1 MPTPFEDAAA
11 RLVARWQVASKHTTS
26 YVLSLGQAAHVAI
39 RAKLKGVQDPGAR
52 KTARADAIRALRAA
66 LEDAGCDRA
75 TELVRWVGCWA
86 VGEVFGMEQA
96 KLLSLAT
103 VRAFI
108 PLVRRN
114 AKTETWAARS
124 TFRDFAKEVWSTAA
138 TMKAKEVTAAIRAK
152 VGATRKPR
160 TVKAPDPAAAMTK
173 VVKSIEALPVEAQ
186 RQLLPPCSAV
196 SSRRRLRCPRCP
208 WKPSG
213 NPSPRNT
220 SPAASTKPS
229 RRPPRTRRNTFHGS
243 TPPPLPSVL
252 RRSTKRRKRKQAS
265 SDHGAGR
272 PVDADRRPDA
282 SLG

>member
-86 VGEVFGMEQA
+86 VGNVFGMEQA

-124 TFRDFAKEVWSTAA
+124 TFRDFAKEV
-138 TMKAKEVTAAIRAK
+138 
-152 VGATRKPR
+152 G
-160 TVKAPDPAAAMTK
+160 
-173 VVKSIEALPVEAQ
+173 Q
-186 RQLLPPCSAV
+186 
-196 SSRRRLRCPRCP
+196 
-208 WKPSG
+208 
-213 NPSPRNT
+213 
-220 SPAASTKPS
+220 
-229 RRPPRTRRNTFHGS
+229 RPPR
-243 TPPPLPSVL
+243 
-252 RRSTKRRKRKQAS
+252 
-265 SDHGAGR
+265 
-272 PVDADRRPDA
+272 
-282 SLG
+282 